1 MSYNMITDDKEYE
14 EDLYCPVCGSI
25 FDIVLD
31 YNNICN
37 LEHGP
42 YDREELIG
50 EDEDYEW
57 VL

>member
-1 MSYNMITDDKEYE
+1 MMNDDKEWE
-14 EDLYCPVCGSI
+14 EDLYCPICGSI
-25 FDIVLD
+25 FDVVLD
-31 YNNICN
+31 HNNICN